1 MLFVITRVIPQ
12 YDSMEETRLYFSVSG
27 WGDDPE
33 LVTQLIGV
41 EPTRVAREGERR
53 SGGSPLGRRHELWA
67 LDSSLDGSAS
77 FEEHLG
83 GILDQ
88 LELNPAGTRECVRRF
103 DAVLQCASHFETYN
117 PGFALSAN
125 LVARVAAL
133 ELGFDFDLYVL
144 PEEEPEPEGS

>member
-1 MLFVITRVIPQ
+1 
-12 YDSMEETRLYFSVSG
+12 MEQTRLYFSVSG

-41 EPTRVAREGERR
+41 EPTRVSRKGERR
-53 SGGSPLGRRHELWA
+53 SGGSPLGRQHELWA

-83 GILDQ
+83 RILDQ
-88 LELNPAGTRECVRRF
+88 LELNPAGARECVRRF
-103 DAVLQCASHFETYN
+103 DAVLQCASQFETCN

-144 PEEEPEPEGS
+144 PEDETAPEGS